1 MRNFRLD
8 DESGH
13 QEALFSWAAYQQG
26 RMPELE
32 YLHHVPN
39 GGKRDKA
46 TATALKRQGVKAG
59 VPDVV
64 LPAVRAGYHG
74 LYIELKAGKNTTTD
88 NQKRWLEYLR
98 QQGYYTAVCY
108 SWQLAAGSRTDRA
121 VFTTPRRAYTRAEN
135 NYNALEAAQKERQ
148 RMKTI
153 SILNLKG
160 GVAKTFTAANMAY
173 ELYRRGYKVLLLD
186 NDKQG
191 NLSKAYGRYDAES
204 IAPITR
210 LLSGDWVHPDE
221 IIQQTDYEGIDIVTA
236 NMSLFGATWNLT
248 REESENQ
255 LSRYEQLGKSKIEY
269 YGDCTVWGKY
279 DYCIIDNPP
288 DIGLNVLN
296 ALAITDEVIVP
307 VKLDNY
313 ALEGLDIVA
322 EQIEDIKAFNPAI
335 KLAGVLVTSYQNTD
349 GESAAVEWLEEQGK
363 YNILGITRYSK
374 KVAEHSFKRMSI
386 YEYSPCC
393 GAAQGYKK
401 FVTAYTGKA
410 R

>member
-1 MRNFRLD
+1 
-8 DESGH
+8 
-13 QEALFSWAAYQQG
+13 
-26 RMPELE
+26 
-32 YLHHVPN
+32 
-39 GGKRDKA
+39 
-46 TATALKRQGVKAG
+46 
-59 VPDVV
+59 
-64 LPAVRAGYHG
+64 
-74 LYIELKAGKNTTTD
+74 
-88 NQKRWLEYLR
+88 
-98 QQGYYTAVCY
+98 
-108 SWQLAAGSRTDRA
+108 
-121 VFTTPRRAYTRAEN
+121 
-135 NYNALEAAQKERQ
+135 
-148 RMKTI
+148 MKTI

-191 NLSKAYGRYDAES
+191 NLSKAYGRYDAEN

-210 LLSGDWVHPDE
+210 LLSGEWVHPKE
-221 IIQQTDYEGIDIVTA
+221 ILQHTDYKCIDIVTA

-248 REESENQ
+248 KEESENQ
-255 LSRYEQLGKSKIEY
+255 TERYKRLTQLDAVSNY
-269 YGDCTVWGKY
+269 Y

-288 DIGLNVLN
+288 DIGLNVIN

-322 EQIEDIKAFNPAI
+322 EQIEDVREFNPAI
-335 KLAGVLVTSYQNTD
+335 RLEGVLITSYQNTD
-349 GESAAVEWLEEQGK
+349 GESAGVEWLEEQGV
-363 YNILGITRYSK
+363 YNILGIVRYSK
-374 KVAEHSFKRMSI
+374 KVAENSFLRKPI